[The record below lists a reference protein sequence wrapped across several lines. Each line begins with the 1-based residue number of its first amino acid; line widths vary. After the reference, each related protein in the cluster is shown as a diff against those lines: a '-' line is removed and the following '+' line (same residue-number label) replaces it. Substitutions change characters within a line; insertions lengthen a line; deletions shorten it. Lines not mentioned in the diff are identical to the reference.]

1 MSLPCGGQGRLPHGL
16 DIGLLDTHIE
26 PTMNYLKTAVLLAA
40 LTALMLVVGRAL
52 GGEQGMYFA
61 LAFAAVF
68 NLGSYWFSD
77 KIVLAMYRAR
87 PIAEAEA
94 PKLYRTVG
102 HLAQKAKIPMP
113 KLYHVPTPALN
124 AFATGRSPKHAV
136 VAVTDGLLRHLDEN
150 ELEGVLGHE
159 LSHVLNRDMLISTI
173 AATIAGAISMLASM
187 ARWALIFGGWGRSS
201 DERRGGGGLEM
212 LVMLIVAPIAALL
225 IQMAVSRS
233 REYAADQSGAR
244 LCGNP
249 HYLAS
254 ALKKL
259 HAVAEEVPLHANPS
273 TAHLFIVNP
282 LTGRGLMH
290 LFSTHPPVEERIKRL
305 MEMARTRSF

>member
-1 MSLPCGGQGRLPHGL
+1 
-16 DIGLLDTHIE
+16 
-26 PTMNYLKTAVLLAA
+26 MNYLKTAVLLAA
-40 LTALMLVVGRAL
+40 LTALMLVVGQAI
-52 GGEQGMYFA
+52 GGRVGMYYALVFA
-61 LAFAAVF
+61 GIF

-77 KIVLAMYRAR
+77 KIVLAMYRAK
-87 PIAEAEA
+87 PITEAES

-102 HLAQKAKIPMP
+102 HLAEKARVPMP
-113 KLYHVPTPALN
+113 RLYTIPTPALN

-159 LSHVLNRDMLISTI
+159 LSHVLHKDMLISTL
-173 AATIAGAISMLASM
+173 AATIAGAISMIASM
-187 ARWALIFGGWGRSS
+187 ARWAMIFGGVGRNQ
-201 DERRGGGGLEM
+201 DERRGGGLEM

-225 IQMAVSRS
+225 IQLAVSRS
-233 REYAADQSGAR
+233 REYAADQGGAR

-249 HYLAS
+249 LSLAN

-259 HAVAEEVPLHANPS
+259 QAGTQQIPMSANPA

-282 LTGRGLMH
+282 LSGRSLMN
-290 LFSTHPPVEERIKRL
+290 LFSTHPPVEERIRRL
-305 MEMARTRSF
+305 YDLAAGRR